1 MNLSTP
7 PTSHEALRSAINTVK
22 RLNLR
27 DGEPDPALYLGGDL
41 GIDSIEMLEIWFHTE
56 KILGIRIA
64 DDAKRDI
71 YTVAEVLA
79 VLDRQSQHL
88 AAPGV
93 EHV

>member
-1 MNLSTP
+1 MNLCSSP
-7 PTSHEALRSAINTVK
+7 ASHAALRSAINTVK
-22 RLNLR
+22 RLNLH
-27 DGEPDPALYLGGDL
+27 GSEPDPALYLGGDL

-56 KILGIRIA
+56 KTLGIRIA

-79 VLDRQSQHL
+79 VLDQQSRQF
-88 AAPGV
+88 AASGI